1 VTALCCD
8 ASAVVTLLVDAGP
21 DGMWAAEVCAG
32 ATLYAP
38 ALLPFEC
45 ANIIRRHEAAGL
57 IGSDHAA
64 QAHADLLDLAVE
76 LWPYEALAA
85 RVWELR
91 QNLTSYDAAYVAL
104 AHQLDAID
112 TPAVSAPRPPILS
125 VCSVGE
131 FRGLVRGNCPAFT
144 HVTHEC
150 AYREEQPKHRGRRN
164 EPPVVLDDQPDKD
177 QHAEHD
183 SATPAGV

>member
-1 VTALCCD
+1 
-8 ASAVVTLLVDAGP
+8 
-21 DGMWAAEVCAG
+21 MWAAEVCAG

-57 IGSDHAA
+57 IGSDQAA

-76 LWPYEALAA
+76 LWPYETLAA

-104 AHQLDAID
+104 AEAID
-112 TPAVSAPRPPILS
+112 VPLVTFDRRLARASGIRCTVRVPPASLTGVRSA
-125 VCSVGE
+125 
-131 FRGLVRGNCPAFT
+131 
-144 HVTHEC
+144 
-150 AYREEQPKHRGRRN
+150 
-164 EPPVVLDDQPDKD
+164 LD
-177 QHAEHD
+177 E
-183 SATPAGV
+183 